1 VRHWIPLA
9 AAVAIAA
16 PAVCAGAEQSRE
28 ATQKRLDAA
37 CEAARE
43 RRLVPERAK
52 LVDDC
57 VREQFLESRKE
68 CARYYAD
75 YGGQYG
81 KGAPLY
87 YELPECVRAFEYRQ
101 SFQP

>member
-1 VRHWIPLA
+1 MRRWLA
-9 AAVAIAA
+9 LALTATIAA
-16 PAVCAGAEQSRE
+16 PPVCAGAGQDRE
-28 ATQKRLDAA
+28 AMQKALDAA

-81 KGAPLY
+81 RGAPLY
-87 YELPECVRAFEYRQ
+87 YDLPECVRAFEYRE